1 MVQGDVLE
9 FSADVLALKYAQHF
23 YGADEA
29 VSSRLIASGAD
40 PAALQPQPWEY
51 VFFDSKGQI
60 PSRHVLWVGVPR
72 LLQFDYN
79 EIERFAFEA
88 IKTTRVECPQAQHI
102 AMTLHGPGYGLDEV
116 EALQSELRGM
126 WKAILAGL
134 CPATLRRVSIL
145 EHSAARIE
153 RLQKPLNDAD
163 AHYRLLPADRL
174 PQGAQVEAVA
184 PPAPART
191 RDATAYAPPS
201 RSPAP
206 QVAPAPG
213 APLPVPPS
221 PVFDLPHK
229 PPSKPRIFV
238 AMPFATEMEDVYYYG
253 IQNPVRQ
260 LGFICE
266 RIDQEAFTGDV
277 LPQMKT
283 RIEAAEI
290 VIADLT
296 GSNPNVYLE
305 VGYAWGKARPTVLL
319 VKEADQ
325 LKFDVRGQKC
335 LTYKSIKDLETQ
347 LTKELRELTG
357 GSAPDTAKL

>member
-1 MVQGDVLE
+1 MPEAKLSIEMVQGDVLE
-9 FSADVLALKYAQHF
+9 FSADVLALKYAQHY

-29 VSSRLIASGAD
+29 VSSRLIAGARAD
-40 PAALQPQPWEY
+40 PSALQPQPWEY
-51 VFFDSKGQI
+51 VFVDTGRLV
-60 PSRHVLWVGVPR
+60 PSRHVLFVGVPR
-72 LLQFDYN
+72 LVQFNYN

-88 IKTTRVECPQAQHI
+88 IKTTWVECPQAQHI

-126 WKAILAGL
+126 WKAILAGFR
-134 CPATLRRVSIL
+134 PATLRRVSIV

-153 RLQKPLNDAD
+153 RLQKPLNDAN
-163 AHYRLLPADRL
+163 AYYRLLPAASPSGSL
-174 PQGAQVEAVA
+174 PQEARLETVA
-184 PPAPART
+184 PPLSASAST
-191 RDATAYAPPS
+191 RGLTAYAPPS
-201 RSPAP
+201 PAPAP
-206 QVAPAPG
+206 QVAH
-213 APLPVPPS
+213 S
-221 PVFDLPHK
+221 PVA
-229 PPSKPRIFV
+229 PPISKPRIFV

-319 VKEADQ
+319 VREADQ

-347 LTKELRELTG
+347 LTKELQELTG
-357 GSAPDTAKL
+357 GADPD